1 MFNFHLYSAPTKTFQ
16 RKKFPNLR
24 YIQPR
29 RVAYENYADKPG
41 VAVDCSVRF
50 VVAMLAAYRGF
61 AVVLTVTSG
70 TGEGCEETPGDCLQ
84 DEWL

>member
-1 MFNFHLYSAPTKTFQ
+1 M
-16 RKKFPNLR
+16 
-24 YIQPR
+24 
-29 RVAYENYADKPG
+29 
-41 VAVDCSVRF
+41 DCSVRS

>member
-1 MFNFHLYSAPTKTFQ
+1 M
-16 RKKFPNLR
+16 
-24 YIQPR
+24 
-29 RVAYENYADKPG
+29 
-41 VAVDCSVRF
+41 DCSVRS

-70 TGEGCEETPGDCLQ
+70 TGEDCEETPRDCLQ